1 VTSDLLVLYEAVI
14 LDHDRHPRNFRPL
27 VDGRRAEGINPV
39 CGDRLTVY
47 VQIADGAIH
56 DVAFQGVGC
65 AIAKASASLMTESVL
80 GKTVA
85 DADALIDRVQ
95 RFVTSAADDHADDL
109 GPLSALAGVRRFP
122 VRTKCAMLAWHALRA
137 AVTNGDDMV
146 TTE

>member
-1 VTSDLLVLYEAVI
+1 MTSDLHALYQALI
-14 LDHDRHPRNFRPL
+14 LDHDRRPRNFRRL
-27 VDGRRAEGINPV
+27 EHGCRGEGINPV

-47 VQIADGAIH
+47 VQIAGGAIH

-65 AIAKASASLMTESVL
+65 AIAKASASLMTESVV

-85 DADALIDRVQ
+85 DADAMIDRVE
-95 RFVTSAADDHADDL
+95 RFVTAAADDDADDL

-137 AVTNGDDMV
+137 AVTNGDEIV